1 MDTNDFQQLVP
12 EYTSYD
18 GPDPID
24 TLYRFDNA
32 NSRYYF
38 RFPEGEDEI
47 AYLGATSMVAKIIPQ
62 GDGLRKYFQTHGEM
76 AYIMTRMAAEY
87 GTLMHQLV
95 GQYERKG
102 YADFDEIAKIAYD
115 RATQNGFGF
124 EARKW
129 SYHMPRNIAS
139 WIKFCQDI
147 EFKTMAIEMPVYND
161 EYRCATQV
169 DIYGTMMYNRKRRPV
184 IINLKKGYTDAAKE
198 DRKKD
203 YYAEHDLQLQ
213 IEKLLWETTYPEF
226 PVEMVG
232 NWSPNNWTKSP
243 TYTMKWWEKTAF
255 GRSWLKT
262 YLKLPQETPG
272 AFTPPSK
279 IPVLTGVF
287 NMVGGN
293 LEDNI
298 VWKRMKKV

>member
-1 MDTNDFQQLVP
+1 MDSNDFQLLKP
-12 EYTSYD
+12 EFTHLNS
-18 GPDPID
+18 PEPIT

-47 AYLGATSMVAKIIPQ
+47 AYLGATSMVAKILPS

-76 AYIMTRMAAEY
+76 AYILTRMAAEY
-87 GTLMHQLV
+87 GTMMHQLI
-95 GQYERKG
+95 GEYERKG
-102 YADFDEIAKIAYD
+102 YVDFTETSRLAYE
-115 RATQNGFGF
+115 RATSLGFGF

-129 SYHMPRNIAS
+129 SYHMARNIAS
-139 WIKFCQDI
+139 WIKFCEDVDF
-147 EFKTMAIEMPVYND
+147 ETLAIEMPVYHD

-169 DIYGTMMYNRKRRPV
+169 DIYGTMMYNRKRRNV
-184 IINLKKGYTDAAKE
+184 IINLKKGYLDAARE
-198 DRKKD
+198 DKKKD

-213 IEKLLWETTYPEF
+213 IERVLWEETYPDF

-243 TYTMKWWEKTAF
+243 TYTMKWWDKTAF
-255 GRSWLKT
+255 GRQWLKT
-262 YLKLPQETPG
+262 YLKLPQDTPG
-272 AFTPPSK
+272 AFNPPSK
-279 IPVLTGVF
+279 IPVLEGVYK
-287 NMVGGN
+287 VGGN
-293 LEDNI
+293 IEDNI